1 MVRNDS
7 LTRARRKKAAAK
19 PGSLGGRPSREQSEK
34 LGERILDVA
43 TALFLEDG
51 YGATSIEEVARRA
64 RISKRT
70 FYSRFGDKPALFS
83 AVLHRIVESLR
94 PPAGIP
100 FVDGADLQAILQRLA
115 ELILRAALS
124 PHGIALHRLIVAES
138 ARFPKLAAA
147 VNENTATEDAIAM
160 IAGLLE
166 REARTGR
173 ITLDAPAFAARQ
185 FLHMVI
191 VIPQRLAMGLGT
203 PMSEGELRDWPR
215 DVVNLFLEGC
225 RWRPR
230 ASPRRRAKD

>member
-1 MVRNDS
+1 MVPRS
-7 LTRARRKKAAAK
+7 RRQHR
-19 PGSLGGRPSREQSEK
+19 LGGRPSREQSEK

-43 TALFLEDG
+43 TTLFLEGG

-70 FYSRFGDKPALFS
+70 FYSRFEDKPALFG
-83 AVLHRIVESLR
+83 AVLHRVVESLR

-100 FVDGADLQAILQRLA
+100 LIEGADLQAILQKLA

-124 PHGIALHRLIVAES
+124 PDALALQRLIVAES

-147 VNENTATEDAIAM
+147 VNGNTATEEAIAM

-166 REARTGR
+166 REARAGK
-173 ITLDAPAFAARQ
+173 IALDDPAFAARH

-191 VIPQRLAMGLGT
+191 AIPQRLALGLGT
-203 PMSEGELRDWPR
+203 PMTERELREWPR

-225 RWRPR
+225 RWRRR
-230 ASPRRRAKD
+230 ASAWSR